1 MSGALLREHAILEL
15 HNMTT
20 FQMLLLYDVYPLEVV
35 QLTLRMTSCLL
46 GAIARCAPMRLAGVI
61 CLE

>member
-1 MSGALLREHAILEL
+1 
-15 HNMTT
+15 MTT